1 MICSLLCQ
9 TWKVKAKSKLIKFWW
24 FEIECASQKIAVMEE
39 GKIDELVYT
48 DVVDIIYFRFWT
60 EQERPAC

>member
-1 MICSLLCQ
+1 
-9 TWKVKAKSKLIKFWW
+9 
-24 FEIECASQKIAVMEE
+24 MEE

-60 EQERPAC
+60 EQERAACYFSKKVCPEQS